1 MQNIFYLMLKTTE
14 SNSNLG
20 HPLPYFSLELK
31 CVVLNRQIIGKIK
44 IKIQICNY
52 FLPTF
57 IQPRKCS
64 YCANNCSSQRGK
76 ESKGTFR
83 NNCNFTSKVN
93 E

>member
-52 FLPTF
+52 VYQLLFNQENVVTVQ
-57 IQPRKCS
+57 IIAVAKE
-64 YCANNCSSQRGK
+64 GK
-76 ESKGTFR
+76 NQKELFGTIVILQV
-83 NNCNFTSKVN
+83 K
-93 E
+93 

>member
-1 MQNIFYLMLKTTE
+1 MLKTTE

-52 FLPTF
+52 VYQLLFNQENVVTVQ
-57 IQPRKCS
+57 IIAVAKE
-64 YCANNCSSQRGK
+64 GK
-76 ESKGTFR
+76 NQKELFGTIVILQV
-83 NNCNFTSKVN
+83 K
-93 E
+93 